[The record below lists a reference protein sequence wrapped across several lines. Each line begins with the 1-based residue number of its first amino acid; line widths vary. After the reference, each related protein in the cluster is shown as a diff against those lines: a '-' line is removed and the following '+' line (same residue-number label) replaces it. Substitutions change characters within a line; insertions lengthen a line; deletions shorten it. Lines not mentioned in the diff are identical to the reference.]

1 MPAATIYTVWS
12 ERNARLFKKN
22 YRATLS
28 ITSKIF
34 YWVRTKVNSK
44 QCGRDSLMN
53 KDLVRSWGFFNKAL
67 LIQKTKNSETQAV

>member
-1 MPAATIYTVWS
+1 MPAATIYTIWS

-22 YRATLS
+22 YRAALS

-34 YWVRTKVNSK
+34 YWVRPKVNSK

-53 KDLVRSWGFFNKAL
+53 KDLFNKAL